1 METSLPQVSVRAG
14 DIQSSKWEPGALFQ
28 LDFFGLCIETVFLLG
43 VLCVSVVDVQGLKD
57 WF

>member
-57 WF
+57 